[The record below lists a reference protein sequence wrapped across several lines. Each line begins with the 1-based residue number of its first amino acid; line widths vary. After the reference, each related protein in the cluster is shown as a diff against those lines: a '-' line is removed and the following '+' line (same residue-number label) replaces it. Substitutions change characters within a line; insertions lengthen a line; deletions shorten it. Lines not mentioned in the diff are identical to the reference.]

1 MIMRMKRFARAAP
14 RTAYLSTSNHN
25 CRIHSNDGSYR
36 GHTPG
41 TNSARSLGG
50 TTAVMAIVATS
61 LNISGK
67 TRLLQKKEIAAKYV
81 SWAVMFL

>member
-1 MIMRMKRFARAAP
+1 MQMNRFARVAA
-14 RTAYLSTSNHN
+14 RTAHLSTSNHN
-25 CRIHSNDGSYR
+25 CRIQSNDGSYR

-61 LNISGK
+61 LNNSGK
-67 TRLLQKKEIAAKYV
+67 TRLLQKK
-81 SWAVMFL
+81 